1 MIIFRHKV
9 IFYVL
14 LAIIG
19 GGLIWFYGEHF
30 YLATEFSKALA
41 IVGLCALM
49 IVIAIYFGFEQ
60 DRVDEDAVRRLKTW
74 LKARTEQIVGTTQA
88 RVTDQSATSKDNRRV
103 DELTRLRECLY
114 ATDGIRWPY
123 RRPWLLLTGDASAIT
138 GLAPDLEEQSW
149 HATEDA
155 VFLWS
160 GSTANDQ
167 EKLAWLKELRK
178 MRRRRPVDAIVVVG
192 NVAST
197 TPSPGR
203 SVNPQALHIVQIASR
218 LRWSAP
224 VYVLD
229 NAELGSLTTTDT
241 PLIGCELS
249 DPMNARSVELSL
261 NMLRERLTNLSIASM
276 NRSNRDRYLGLMSQY
291 LDERIKPLSTWMASL
306 DLRQRRTINVR
317 GVFFTSHVSRQKHD
331 SKSSTVSLLDTP
343 LWHHIATDSLR
354 TGGHRI
360 GLHPVTVISSLAI
373 AALTLWSTGLLFS
386 AATNAHDL
394 LLTGESV
401 HALNTS
407 TDAATRLRNLLA
419 LQQRIS
425 LYEDRIQQHAPVF
438 TRFGLNHD
446 ARTLAAVWK
455 PYTRAARTA
464 LITPVQ
470 QNLEAQLVDLNQ
482 MQTVQL
488 DAQVSQLAQD
498 GHKALKTYLMMAEPA
513 RAEPAFM
520 TPLLPRYW
528 NTNADLSQGEKLDL
542 SQRLLTFYADHLK
555 QHPDWHID
563 ARDDLVSGAR
573 QTLLAVIGVKNSE
586 DTIYQDIIASV
597 GRKYPDQ
604 SLASLTAGTDT
615 RGLLRSVATVPGVYT
630 REAWEG
636 TIEPAIDEA
645 AKHDGVASDWV
656 LAEANNA
663 KQTQPSSSP
672 EALKAALTSRY
683 FEDYAEHWQAFMNTL
698 QWEPATSMPA
708 AIGQLK
714 ALADARQSP
723 LIALMKSLEFQGG
736 AGAQKASL
744 SDTLVTK
751 AQNIFG
757 SSKTDDPQAARP
769 DPAGPL
775 GPSFGPVLR
784 LVAQNIGGD
793 SPANN
798 KATSYSDL
806 SLQRYLERV
815 TTLRLRLQ
823 QIGDSPDADAQARQ
837 VAQTLFQGKGSELA
851 DTQSYARLIAA
862 SLGVQWAG
870 MGDALFVRPVAQA
883 LQTVLQPAQAS
894 LNEAWQQTIV
904 SAWNRSF
911 AGRYPFASTAN
922 DASLPELAR
931 FLRPQGGLISAFLA
945 SQLAGVLELQGDQWM
960 PVTTGTSSLVFDP
973 SFLSAVNTLQRI
985 AGHMLA
991 QGEPQYRFDFKPV
1004 PSPGITDTL
1013 LTVDGQ
1019 KLHYFNQQETWQ
1031 PMNWPSIDPLKTG
1044 TRIEWQTEKAG
1055 TNRTLEFDG
1064 RWAFVRMLEHARV
1077 EPVDS
1082 ATYMLTWQASPLVKE
1097 IRPAAAKSA
1106 SDPGY
1111 DIDTLIAQEPGK
1123 PAPGSDTHALG
1134 YIMRTD
1140 VGKGPLELLA
1150 LKGFVL
1156 PSRIFMT
1163 RAPGGSSIARDNAP
1177 PPLPKAAIEAAK
1189 RAAMPLPQ
1197 S

>member
-1 MIIFRHKV
+1 MNRKFKIDLLGI
-9 IFYVL
+9 VL
-14 LAIIG
+14 LVVLPGAFVWFG
-19 GGLIWFYGEHF
+19 GENLGMSSGER
-30 YLATEFSKALA
+30 SIA
-41 IVGLCALM
+41 IVALCFLFVLLLLVFSYEDSSRGARAARRIEQWVSEHIRLNKKRRTDDDPGRADPHSLKKFKEALLSVPGRM
-49 IVIAIYFGFEQ
+49 NKDRRPLLLIVDGAETSEPLPAASPVSGWYFS
-60 DRVDEDAVRRLKTW
+60 DDYIL
-74 LKARTEQIVGTTQA
+74 LKARMSSPGCVDDSWLHQLNRLIRRPISAIVLTGETQSNVSEYQTGFGAANTRVIQIV
-88 RVTDQSATSKDNRRV
+88 AT
-103 DELTRLRECLY
+103 LR
-114 ATDGIRWPY
+114 
-123 RRPWLLLTGDASAIT
+123 
-138 GLAPDLEEQSW
+138 
-149 HATEDA
+149 
-155 VFLWS
+155 
-160 GSTANDQ
+160 
-167 EKLAWLKELRK
+167 
-178 MRRRRPVDAIVVVG
+178 
-192 NVAST
+192 
-197 TPSPGR
+197 R
-203 SVNPQALHIVQIASR
+203 SV
-218 LRWSAP
+218 P
-224 VYVLD
+224 VYVL
-229 NAELGSLTTTDT
+229 ERTGLSIVRPGTDGV
-241 PLIGCELS
+241 IGCEFANEATSTSIESALRGL
-249 DPMNARSVELSL
+249 NARLV
-261 NMLRERLTNLSIASM
+261 NLSIAQLRNGESP
-276 NRSNRDRYLGLMSQY
+276 RYVGELSRH
-291 LDERIKPLSTWMASL
+291 LDKHITTLSTWMSG
-306 DLRQRRTINVR
+306 INAR
-317 GVFFTSHVSRQKHD
+317 AHGSFNIRAVFFAPALSATHPGSPA
-331 SKSSTVSLLDTP
+331 TP
-343 LWHHIATDSLR
+343 RRADDNQLWQHIATDARRVGSQRLAR
-354 TGGHRI
+354 
-360 GLHPVTVISSLAI
+360 HPVTVVAAVVLCAI
-373 AALTLWSTGLLFS
+373 ALWSTGLFIS

-394 LLTGESV
+394 LLTTESV
-401 HALNTS
+401 RALNTAP
-407 TDAATRLRNLLA
+407 DAATRLRSLLA
-419 LQQRIS
+419 LQQRIA
-425 LYEDRIQQHAPVF
+425 LYEDRIQHHAPLF

-446 ARTLAAVWK
+446 AQTLAAVWK
-455 PYTRAARTA
+455 PYTRAARA
-464 LITPVQ
+464 VLITPVQ
-470 QNLEAQLVDLNQ
+470 QNLEAQLIDLNQ

-488 DAQVSQLAQD
+488 DAGVNQLAQD
-498 GHKALKTYLMMAEPA
+498 GHKALKTYRMMAEPS
-513 RAEPAFM
+513 RAEPAFL
-520 TPLLPRYW
+520 TPLLPHYW
-528 NTNADLSQGEKLDL
+528 NTDADLSQGEKLDL
-542 SQRLLTFYADHLK
+542 SQRLLAFYADHLK
-555 QHPDWHID
+555 QHPDWRID

-604 SLASLTAGTDT
+604 TLASLTAGTDT
-615 RGLLRSVATVPGVYT
+615 RGLFRTAATVPGVYT

-636 TIEPAIDEA
+636 TIAPAIEEA
-645 AKHDGVASDWV
+645 AKHNGVASDWV
-656 LAEANNA
+656 LAGTGNAANA
-663 KQTQPSSSP
+663 DAAQRAQASSP
-672 EALKAALTSRY
+672 EALKSALISRY
-683 FEDYAEHWQAFMNTL
+683 FDDYAEHWQAFMNTL
-698 QWEPATSMPA
+698 QWEPAASMPA

-736 AGAQKASL
+736 AGAQKTSL

-757 SSKTDDPQAARP
+757 NSKTDDPQAARP

-775 GPSFGPVLR
+775 GSSFGPVLR

-793 SPANN
+793 TPSNSKTA
-798 KATSYSDL
+798 SYSDL

-862 SLGVQWAG
+862 SLGAQWAG

-894 LNEAWQQTIV
+894 LNEAWQQAIV
-904 SAWNRSF
+904 AAWNRSF

-945 SQLAGVLELQGDQWM
+945 SQLAGVLELQGDQWI
-960 PVTTGTSSLVFDP
+960 PVTTATSSLVFDP
-973 SFLSAVNTLQRI
+973 SFLAAINTLQRI

-991 QGEPQYRFDFKPV
+991 QGEPQYHFDLKPV

-1031 PMNWPSIDPLKTG
+1031 PMNWPSNDPLKTG

-1055 TNRTLEFDG
+1055 TNRSLEFDG

-1082 ATYMLTWQASPLVKE
+1082 ATYVLTWQASPMVRE

-1111 DIDTLIAQEPGK
+1111 DIDTLIAQDPGK

-1163 RAPGGSSIARDNAP
+1163 RPAAASGAASDNAP
-1177 PPLPKAAIEAAK
+1177 PPSPKSAVEAAK
-1189 RAAMPLPQ
+1189 RAATPLPQ